1 MVDQRPGSRRALLGD
16 AAIAILA
23 REGGR
28 GLTHRAVD
36 REAEVPQGTTKNY
49 FPTRESLLEAAAA
62 RMTEEHR
69 AAVDRLKDTTPA
81 HVSPSQLGQLYPALL
96 HRAVNGDPTQLLAMA
111 ELYLEAVRR
120 PGVRQALGEM
130 AIANAE
136 SAVALH
142 QVAGL
147 DSTTRDVGVLDAYLL
162 GISLSL
168 LALPADALRRIGLD
182 DPYSLGLG
190 VFAAAVGQRPD
201 GDTEIAG
208 RECS

>member
-1 MVDQRPGSRRALLGD
+1 VGDRRPARRALLGD

-36 REAEVPQGTTKNY
+36 REAGVPQGTTKNY
-49 FPTRESLLEAAAA
+49 FPTRESLLEAAAG
-62 RMTEEHR
+62 RMAEQHR
-69 AAVDRLKDTTPA
+69 AAVERLQSTTPSQ
-81 HVSPSQLGQLYPALL
+81 VSPSQLGELYPALL
-96 HRAVNGDPTQLLAMA
+96 NRAVNGDPTQLLAMA

-147 DSTTRDVGVLDAYLL
+147 DSSTRDVGVLDAYLL

-190 VFAAAVGQRPD
+190 VFAAAASRPPSRPED
-201 GDTEIAG
+201 AAEQ
-208 RECS
+208 ECS

>member
-1 MVDQRPGSRRALLGD
+1 MGDRRPARRALLGD

-36 REAEVPQGTTKNY
+36 REAGVPQGTTKNY
-49 FPTRESLLEAAAA
+49 FPTRESLLEAAAG
-62 RMTEEHR
+62 RMAEEHR
-69 AAVDRLKDTTPA
+69 AAVERLQSTTPSQ
-81 HVSPSQLGQLYPALL
+81 VSPSQLGELYPALL
-96 HRAVNGDPTQLLAMA
+96 NRAVNGDPTQLLAMA

-147 DSTTRDVGVLDAYLL
+147 DSSTRDVGVLDAYLL

-190 VFAAAVGQRPD
+190 VFAAAASRPPSRPED
-201 GDTEIAG
+201 AAEQ
-208 RECS
+208 ECS

>member
-1 MVDQRPGSRRALLGD
+1 MGDRRPGSRRALLGD

-62 RMTEEHR
+62 RMAEEHR
-69 AAVDRLKDTTPA
+69 AAVQRLRDTTPA
-81 HVSPSQLGQLYPALL
+81 QVSPSQLGELYPALL
-96 HRAVNGDPTQLLAMA
+96 RRAVNGDPTQLLAMA

-147 DSTTRDVGVLDAYLL
+147 DSSTRDVGVLDAYLL

-168 LALPADALRRIGLD
+168 LALPPDALRQIGLD

-190 VFAAAVGQRPD
+190 VFAAAVSTPARSVEQ
-201 GDTEIAG
+201 
-208 RECS
+208 ECS

>member
-1 MVDQRPGSRRALLGD
+1 VVDRRPGSRRALLGD

-36 REAEVPQGTTKNY
+36 REAGVPQGTTKNY

-62 RMTEEHR
+62 RMADEHR
-69 AAVDRLKDTTPA
+69 AAVERLHDTTPSQ
-81 HVSPSQLGQLYPALL
+81 VSPSQLGELYPALL
-96 HRAVNGDPTQLLAMA
+96 NRAVNGDPTQLLAMA

-120 PGVRQALGEM
+120 PGVRTALGEM

-142 QVAGL
+142 RVAGL

-168 LALPADALRRIGLD
+168 LALPAEALRRIGLD

-190 VFAAAVGQRPD
+190 VFAAAVPQSPER
-201 GDTEIAG
+201 DTG
-208 RECS
+208 RTEQECS

>member
-1 MVDQRPGSRRALLGD
+1 MGDRRPGPRRALLGD

-36 REAEVPQGTTKNY
+36 REAGVPQGTTKNY
-49 FPTRESLLEAAAA
+49 FPTRESLLEAAAG
-62 RMTEEHR
+62 RMAEEHR
-69 AAVDRLKDTTPA
+69 AAVERLHSTTPPQ
-81 HVSPSQLGQLYPALL
+81 VSPSQLGELYPALL
-96 HRAVNGDPTQLLAMA
+96 NRAVNGDPTQLLAMA

-147 DSTTRDVGVLDAYLL
+147 DSSTRDVGVLDAYLL

-168 LALPADALRRIGLD
+168 LALPPDALRRIGLD

-190 VFAAAVGQRPD
+190 VFAAAASRPVD
-201 GDTEIAG
+201 DAEQ
-208 RECS
+208 ECS